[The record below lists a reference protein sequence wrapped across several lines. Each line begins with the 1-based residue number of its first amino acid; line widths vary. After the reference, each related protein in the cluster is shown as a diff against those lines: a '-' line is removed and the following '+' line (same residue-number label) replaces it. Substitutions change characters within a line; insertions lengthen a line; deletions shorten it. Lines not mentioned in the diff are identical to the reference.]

1 MKTPSSRAP
10 SQPRQSAIR
19 VWIAIVATVLL
30 GLGCASNNVNPT
42 TAHRGTGY
50 VDFYARNDAD
60 LSWSI
65 ERLEADGGRKS
76 VFFEF
81 DPLKENI
88 LRLAFKP
95 GHHRLS
101 VTVINRPI
109 LAQGTVEVEVGEGL
123 VTPVSVTLADAG
135 TGQVLS
141 KEISVG
147 GTAYGRFGRRTRI
160 RGQET
165 QLLRILAEAG
175 PALPYQTK
183 AQMPY
188 ADASNPETDN
198 PPKP

>member
-1 MKTPSSRAP
+1 MKTPSSRPASLP
-10 SQPRQSAIR
+10 LQFASSVWVAIL
-19 VWIAIVATVLL
+19 AMGLL
-30 GLGCASNNVNPT
+30 GLGCASNNVNPR

-50 VDFYARNDAD
+50 VDFYARNDTD

-65 ERLEADGGRKS
+65 ERLESDGDRKN

-81 DPLKENI
+81 DPLQENI

-101 VTVINRPI
+101 ITIINRPI
-109 LAQGTVEVEVGEGL
+109 LAQGTVELEVGDGQ
-123 VTPVSVTLADAG
+123 VIPVSVTLADAG

-147 GTAYGRFGRRTRI
+147 GTGYGRFGRRTRI
-160 RGQET
+160 RSQET

-183 AQMPY
+183 SQMPY
-188 ADASNPETDN
+188 ATASDPETDI

>member
-1 MKTPSSRAP
+1 MMAMG
-10 SQPRQSAIR
+10 
-19 VWIAIVATVLL
+19 LL
-30 GLGCASNNVNPT
+30 GLGCASNNVNPG

-50 VDFYARNDAD
+50 VDFYARNDAE

-65 ERLEADGGRKS
+65 ERLDSDGGRKS

-81 DPLKENI
+81 DPLQENI

-95 GHHRLS
+95 GSHRLS
-101 VTVINRPI
+101 VTFINRPI
-109 LAQGTVEVEVGEGL
+109 LAQGTVEVEVSAGQ
-123 VTPVSVTLADAG
+123 VIPVSVTLADAG

-141 KEISVG
+141 KETSVG

-160 RGQET
+160 RSQET
-165 QLLRILAEAG
+165 QLIRVLAEAG

-183 AQMPY
+183 SQMPY
-188 ADASNPETDN
+188 ATTSDPQSDI